1 MNSSLLTRFNKQL
14 FIASV
19 VMWSVLM
26 AFPAH
31 AQVTRAEVDACLAA
45 AGSSADNS
53 MTPECFALVQQW
65 DAQQAAAANP
75 LPTPPVQLT
84 PEQAA
89 QLSQSGTPVG
99 GTPAANPQSGTPVG
113 GTPTQTTGTGQSSVT
128 LQNPLANIST
138 IPDLLAA
145 ILQVMVIIAI
155 PIIIFFIIM
164 AGFKYVT
171 ARGNAKQIEEASR
184 ALLYAII
191 GGVLIIGATAI
202 AQIIKNLVN
211 AFRA

>member
-1 MNSSLLTRFNKQL
+1 MNSTLLTRFNKQL

-19 VMWSVLM
+19 VVWSVLI
-26 AFPAH
+26 ALPAH
-31 AQVTRAEVDACLAA
+31 AQVTRAVVDACLAA

-53 MTPECFALVQQW
+53 LTPECFALVQQW
-65 DAQQAAAANP
+65 DAQQAAAGDP
-75 LPTPPVQLT
+75 LPPPPVQLT
-84 PEQAA
+84 PEEAA
-89 QLSQSGTPVG
+89 QLAQASSTG
-99 GTPAANPQSGTPVG
+99 GTGVTGNPTG
-113 GTPTQTTGTGQSSVT
+113 GTGVTGNQQTTGTGQSSVT

-171 ARGNAKQIEEASR
+171 ARGNASQIQEASR